1 MDLNTSLWDVTEGLG
16 VAVSLQSFAARA
28 LLGSVVAVVLAT
40 VAVRFGWVR
49 SSRARRTL
57 ILAPIIAALAAVAA
71 CTAPGSTFLPA
82 LVVSSAGGQP
92 FEIFG
97 EGFTVRRLEWLLVG
111 YIAVA
116 TFLLLRRAVGH
127 WAIHRYVACAR
138 RSTAPEPSAIVRRI
152 ATKLGIAAPPLLLV
166 DRCPGGAFTAGA
178 RHPVVAIDPV
188 LLDELDRGEFE
199 GLVAHE
205 LAHIA
210 RRDVLANSVI
220 GIIRDL
226 TFFIPPLTLAGR
238 WLRLDQEHAADDLAS
253 EATRRPAA
261 LASSILKVWEG
272 SQGNGRRQYA
282 AMACAT
288 MVPAGALAS
297 ADGAMPSSIAS
308 RGLRWPG
315 AAGGARQIAERVVR
329 LIQRGAPLSRR
340 RQRVE
345 LVLAMTAVMIAT
357 AVTVVLPAQVHGE
370 LLLAQWKRPPVQPV
384 ESPALDTFR
393 VLAVD
398 AQPLMATATGV
409 VAPDTSQ
416 AQACRECLT
425 MESAAEWRAQ
435 TLPALPPRASGWQAG
450 GRIWEE
456 AAEGG
461 PTPLSAQALWGVDLS
476 PAASATAGSR
486 VGIFLVR

>member
-1 MDLNTSLWDVTEGLG
+1 MDLKTSLWDVTEGLG

-40 VAVRFGWVR
+40 IAVQFGWVR

-116 TFLLLRRAVGH
+116 SFLLLRRAVGH
-127 WAIHRYVACAR
+127 WGIHRYVACAR
-138 RSTAPEPSAIVRRI
+138 RSTDPQLSAVVRRI

-166 DRCPGGAFTAGA
+166 ARCPGGAFTAGVKK
-178 RHPVVAIDPV
+178 PVVAVDPE
-188 LLDELDRGEFE
+188 LLSELDPREFE

-210 RRDVLANSVI
+210 RRDVLANTVI

-226 TFFIPPLTLAGR
+226 TFFIPPLTLAAR

-253 EATRRPAA
+253 DATRRPAA

-272 SQGNGRRQYA
+272 SQDSGRRQYA

-288 MVPAGALAS
+288 MVPAGALTAV
-297 ADGAMPSSIAS
+297 MPSV
-308 RGLRWPG
+308 
-315 AAGGARQIAERVVR
+315 AGPRRLGWRLMSSEGARQIAERVVR

-340 RQRVE
+340 RQRAE
-345 LVLAMTAVMIAT
+345 LVLATAAVMLAT

-370 LLLAQWKRPPVQPV
+370 LLLAQWQRPPAQPV

-393 VLAVD
+393 VLAAD
-398 AQPLMATATGV
+398 AEPLMATAAGV
-409 VAPDTSQ
+409 VADHSV
-416 AQACRECLT
+416 ALESCADCL
-425 MESAAEWRAQ
+425 MLESAAEWRTQ
-435 TLPALPPRASGWQAG
+435 TLPTSPARAPGWQAG
-450 GRIWEE
+450 GRIWKD
-456 AAEGG
+456 APEGE

-476 PAASATAGSR
+476 PAPSSSAGSR